1 MAKFAS
7 AGLCVFPDETLCD
20 IKINPC
26 AFLCSALITAPRNNT
41 DSCGRIYITQTHL

>member
-26 AFLCSALITAPRNNT
+26 FFYAL
-41 DSCGRIYITQTHL
+41 H